1 LSKRAFIFPGQGSQT
16 VGMGKDLYETYPAI
30 RALYQ
35 QAQEILGFDLALV
48 CFAGPEEELRQ
59 TRITQPALYVHSFAL
74 FTLLCDKNIT
84 AAAVAGHSLGE
95 FSALA
100 AAGVFSFE
108 QGLRLVKLRGELMQE
123 AGQNQTGAMAAI
135 LGLDFDVIISLCE
148 QASQDALV
156 VPANFNSPG
165 QVVISGT
172 AAGVKKAMELCLA
185 RGAKRALALN
195 VSGAFHSPLM
205 EPAKARFAEALRFA
219 EMNAPSLPVYCNVT
233 AAPCQDVAQVRRLLA
248 EQLVSPVQWA
258 KSIEAMISD
267 GVQEF
272 VEVGNGSVL
281 SGLVR
286 KINRQVMTKQATELI
301 G

>member
-1 LSKRAFIFPGQGSQT
+1 MSKKAFIFPGQGSQT
-16 VGMGKDLYETYPAI
+16 VGMGKDLYSAYPAI
-30 RALYQ
+30 KSLYD
-35 QAQEILGFDLALV
+35 QAGDILGFDLAGKS
-48 CFAGPEEELRQ
+48 FDGPEEELRQ

-74 FTLLCDKNIT
+74 HTLLREKGII
-84 AAAVAGHSLGE
+84 AEAMAGHSLGE

-100 AAGVFSFE
+100 GAGAFSFE

-123 AGQNQTGAMAAI
+123 AGQQQSGAMAAI
-135 LGLDFDVIISLCE
+135 LGLDFDVVISLCQ
-148 QASQDALV
+148 QASQEALV

-172 AAGVKKAMELCLA
+172 VAGVKKAMELSLA
-185 RGAKRALALN
+185 QGAKRAIELN

-205 EPAKARFAEALRFA
+205 EPAKIRLATALQNAEIVQ
-219 EMNAPSLPVYCNVT
+219 PQTPVYGNVT
-233 AAPCQDVAQVRRLLA
+233 AAPCQDPETIRRLLL
-248 EQLVSPVQWA
+248 EQLTSPVQWA
-258 KSIEAMISD
+258 KSIEAMITD
-267 GVQEF
+267 GVDEF

-286 KINRQVMTKQATELI
+286 KINRQLVTKQAAELL